1 MTEGIVKAFG
11 HVVFEALL
19 IERLGLI
26 AVQAL
31 INRLLKLLNPLIEQL
46 AFSDEVTRLLQVE
59 RSARIIRDQKEDT
72 VFSTTYERQTTTIRE
87 ASYSVGVESEQSDSL
102 IPWRRLYIPIQLCL
116 KLYLRRHICFP
127 IQ

>member
-1 MTEGIVKAFG
+1 MTSGIVKAFD

-59 RSARIIRDQKEDT
+59 RSARIIRDQ
-72 VFSTTYERQTTTIRE
+72 
-87 ASYSVGVESEQSDSL
+87 
-102 IPWRRLYIPIQLCL
+102 
-116 KLYLRRHICFP
+116 
-127 IQ
+127 